1 MKTKVSILIP
11 IYKAEQ
17 YIEECLQSV
26 FEQTYDNI
34 EYILVDDASPDHSLD
49 IVNQIIRKYKE
60 KSQSVKVITN
70 RKNLGI
76 AQTRNILINNA
87 TGEYIYFVDSDDFI
101 KKNTIEIFV
110 TTALKEK
117 ADIVR
122 CNYFNYVNETCNPII
137 REPCNNGEDMIAN
150 CLSAESSMNSLW
162 ILFIRRSIITDND
175 LKFPNNINS
184 CEDYLMTIKLFYY
197 ASKIVDIPD
206 LLYYYRLDNQASVT
220 QRKSIFHTNA
230 CNAINEVI
238 LFLKEK
244 HIYENNK
251 EYCLRLMFTTKQ
263 HFLINK
269 SIRNVDKYIKTFP
282 ESNSCYKYYHFNKR
296 QKILF
301 FLAEHK
307 LKMIIKIISKLCR

>member
-11 IYKAEQ
+11 IYMAEK
-17 YIEECLQSV
+17 YIEKCLQSV

-34 EYILVDDASPDHSLD
+34 EYILVDDASTDHSID
-49 IVNQIIRKYKE
+49 IVDQTIKKYHKN
-60 KSQSVKVITN
+60 SQSVKVITN
-70 RKNLGI
+70 KKNLGI
-76 AQTRNILINNA
+76 AQTRNILLNNA
-87 TGEYIYFVDSDDFI
+87 TGDYIYFVDSDDYI
-101 KKNTIEIFV
+101 ENNTIEIFV
-110 TTALKEK
+110 TTALKEN

-122 CNYFNYVNETCNPII
+122 CNYFKYKNGTCNPVI
-137 REPCNNGEDMIAN
+137 RESCNDGEDMVTN
-150 CLSAESSMNSLW
+150 CLSTESSMKSLW
-162 ILFIRRSIITDND
+162 LLFIRRSIFTDNH
-175 LKFPNNINS
+175 LKFPNNING
-184 CEDYLMTIKLFYY
+184 CEDYLMTIKLFYF
-197 ASKIVDIPD
+197 ASKIVDIPEP
-206 LLYYYRLDNQASVT
+206 LYYYRLDNQSSVT
-220 QRKSIFHTNA
+220 QQKYYFHTNA

-269 SIRNVDKYIKTFP
+269 SIRDVDKYIKTFP
-282 ESNSCYKYYHFNKR
+282 ESNSCYKYYHFNKK

-307 LKMIIKIISKLCR
+307 LKMLIKIISKFSN